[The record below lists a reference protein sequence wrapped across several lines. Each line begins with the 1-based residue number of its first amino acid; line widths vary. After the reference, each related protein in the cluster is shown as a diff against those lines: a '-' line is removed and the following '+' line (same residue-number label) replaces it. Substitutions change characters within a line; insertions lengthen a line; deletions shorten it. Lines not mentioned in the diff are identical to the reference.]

1 MRNVA
6 MRLSGKLCVITG
18 ASSGI
23 GRAIALRFA
32 REGADLLLTARRD
45 DALRAVVEQA
55 QQLSEQSRVLSLC
68 ADLRQPAAIERLVEC
83 AHQNWEAVD
92 VLVNNAGIGYF
103 TPTAEVELERIEE
116 LWQVNVRAP
125 ILLTKM
131 VLPRMLQ
138 RRQGTLLF
146 VASLA
151 GKYGVKGG
159 SVYAATKFALRGFAD
174 SLFQEVR
181 SYGIRVVV
189 LCPGSTATAFSGP
202 TASGT
207 SRSGILQPDDIAEI
221 ALAAVLLP
229 VTATVSEVEL
239 RPTNPS

>member
-1 MRNVA
+1 
-6 MRLSGKLCVITG
+6 MRLQGRVCLVTG

-32 REGADLLLTARRD
+32 QEGANLVLTARRQEL
-45 DALRAVVEQA
+45 LREVAREAQRLSPQSAIAVVP
-55 QQLSEQSRVLSLC
+55 
-68 ADLRQPAAIERLVEC
+68 ADLRKPEEIERLAEQ
-83 AHQNWEAVD
+83 AYQHFGDVD
-92 VLVNNAGIGYF
+92 VVVNNAGIGYF
-103 TPTAEVELERIEE
+103 APATELELDCIEE

-125 ILLTKM
+125 ILLTRL

-138 RRQGTLLF
+138 RQQGTLLY

-159 SVYAATKFALRGFAD
+159 SVYAATKFALRGFAE

-181 SYGIRVVV
+181 QANIRVVV
-189 LCPGSTATAFSGP
+189 LCPGSTATAFGGP
-202 TASGT
+202 TASAQK
-207 SRSGILQPDDIAEI
+207 RILQPEDVAEI

-229 VTATVSEVEL
+229 VTATLSEVEL
-239 RPTNPS
+239 RPTNP